1 MSSNERLCAQYMG
14 LLQVQGA
21 HCNKLSDGF
30 RRTSHLL
37 VKEWTEYIFVDVTGD
52 IAVKLHVPLLLV
64 FVLLAF
70 TLAHQGRCGCEQSEL
85 LICSLFLGHIF
96 GLDFYAKLSIYLQI
110 TKCQRTIL

>member
-1 MSSNERLCAQYMG
+1 MMQDYPFRSVKVSVSVLAFLQY
-14 LLQVQGA
+14 A

-37 VKEWTEYIFVDVTGD
+37 VKEWTEYIFVDVTSD

-70 TLAHQGRCGCEQSEL
+70 TLAHQG
-85 LICSLFLGHIF
+85 
-96 GLDFYAKLSIYLQI
+96 
-110 TKCQRTIL
+110 